1 MSFTI
6 AEVAERTGLSQH
18 TLRYYERDGLL
29 PREVG
34 RASSGRRTYSEQDV
48 NGILMIAR
56 LRATGMPIAEV
67 RRYAQLVRDGD
78 ASVPARLSLLLEHR
92 EHVLAQLR
100 QVQENL
106 AAIEAKIG
114 IYRATTEETFACPS
128 RSGALTPSAA
138 GSSSPLSKG

>member
-34 RASSGRRTYSEQDV
+34 RASSGRRAYTEQDV
-48 NGILMIAR
+48 NGIIMIAR
-56 LRATGMPIAEV
+56 LRATGMPIADI
-67 RRYAQLVRDGD
+67 RRYARLVRDGD

-92 EHVLAQLR
+92 EHVIAQLR
-100 QVQENL
+100 QVEENL
-106 AAIEAKIG
+106 AAIDTKID
-114 IYRATTEETFACPS
+114 IYRATTAESFACPA
-128 RSGALTPSAA
+128 RSGAESGAEPLAA
-138 GSSSPLSKG
+138 R

>member
-6 AEVAERTGLSQH
+6 AEVAEQTGLSAH

-29 PREVG
+29 PREVV
-34 RASSGRRTYSEQDV
+34 RASSGRRAYSEQDV
-48 NGILMIAR
+48 NGIRMIAR

-106 AAIEAKIG
+106 AAIESKIEV
-114 IYRATTEETFACPS
+114 YRATAEDSFVCPS
-128 RSGALTPSAA
+128 RA
-138 GSSSPLSKG
+138 GSSQPTPLNSLSEG

>member
-34 RASSGRRTYSEQDV
+34 RASSGHRAYSEQDV
-48 NGILMIAR
+48 NGIIMIAR
-56 LRATGMPIAEV
+56 LRATGMPIADI

-92 EHVLAQLR
+92 EHVIAQLR
-100 QVQENL
+100 QVEENL
-106 AAIEAKIG
+106 AAIDTKIG
-114 IYRATTEETFACPS
+114 IYRATTVAAFAS
-128 RSGALTPSAA
+128 SARSG
-138 GSSSPLSKG
+138 G